1 MRRTVRWKS
10 GWEPWRAGAC
20 RLALGIVALAFAV
33 IVMVSCGAVPT
44 PFVIQGPG
52 GFGNEAPT
60 LDILEPKTD
69 LTFGQG
75 DPFLIIWEDQDR
87 DDNAKISFSL
97 VNVDAGAD
105 PSEVTLVT
113 NLDENDLIGDNFFT
127 VPTALVPPGSYH
139 LRGTIFDGINPP
151 VEPFALVAG
160 STQAQRVVIT
170 IVEPGQGPQ
179 TVPPLVFVAEP
190 AFDRSV
196 SQEDVLTVIIQP
208 TQFAPDPLNP
218 FDPDSDIRLFII
230 FDLDEDPNNDD
241 PATEGR
247 INEDRSRIIVVREE
261 DVVAGA
267 SALDPFEIRID
278 LDTIPPR
285 DDGKPYHVRAT
296 VDDGTNPPV
305 HHYAPGAI
313 SVVRLAAGTVDL
325 GEIGRTLAGA
335 RFQGFNPAANLGSS
349 ISTVSDFDADG
360 IEDFVL
366 VAQFGNPQNVG
377 PVGEAYLV
385 YGLDRERF
393 GGTIPVNSI
402 SDTVSGTIFQA
413 PPVRTTPIPD
423 ANARTD
429 GITDVSFINDVTGD
443 GRPDILF
450 GLPHVHGAFDSM
462 DYDPDDNGTPRFFCY
477 PDNLVNNF
485 SDNPPGCLIHL
496 GCDRDRGF
504 YAGGMAVIINSQNR
518 DNSPTISPAV
528 ARLDTTLISL
538 EHAGQLSLILGTAG
552 VDPVASIVP
561 RADNAGV
568 ESTVNDS
575 EPDEPGRIAGARFIA
590 GGFDFVNQFES
601 AREGLYGQ
609 TVRALGDLNSDGL
622 PEIVISAPRNERY
635 LADIEST
642 LGFLSTHL
650 ASTVFTGS
658 ITVLPGRNY
667 NAPAQREIEDDTG
680 TSRVPAIQG
689 GSCDPP
695 ITARGQVLPVPAF
708 EIFAE
713 DIDDWLGE
721 GQSAGDFNRDGLDD
735 ILMGAPLND
744 RNAALRDTG
753 ATYILYGRT
762 IFGSVLLAEVDDP
775 VLRTPMLRIRGIKRG
790 DQVGWRQTAGLDV
803 SGDGIDDVFISS
815 PRADVENVLRTSC
828 GGDFDGDGQFTVADL
843 SLASF
848 NACDSLSD
856 QQIFSEDAC
865 ARAFDYDNDGDVDD
879 DDRCVFCCLSTECDV
894 DGSCIFGREAD
905 CCANLVDNGFVGV
918 IFGGE
923 FIDGDRTIAQLAT
936 SQLPGLIFY
945 GSSAGDRAGY
955 DVSSAGDF
963 NQDGF
968 GDILIAAPGEVR
980 VDDAGRERLGV
991 VYLIF
996 GGTYLTEGRSTGAN
1010 RNGVW
1015 NLRDVGILVPGIVF
1029 LSPYEKGRPN
1039 EAAPLTV
1046 AFIGDINNDG
1056 FGDIAIGNPFAD
1068 FIDPSFPQD
1077 PSAPPS
1083 DPSAGR
1089 RSDVG
1094 DAYVIYG
1101 NNFGTNRAIP
1111 R

>member
-1 MRRTVRWKS
+1 
-10 GWEPWRAGAC
+10 
-20 RLALGIVALAFAV
+20 
-33 IVMVSCGAVPT
+33 
-44 PFVIQGPG
+44 
-52 GFGNEAPT
+52 
-60 LDILEPKTD
+60 
-69 LTFGQG
+69 
-75 DPFLIIWEDQDR
+75 
-87 DDNAKISFSL
+87 
-97 VNVDAGAD
+97 
-105 PSEVTLVT
+105 
-113 NLDENDLIGDNFFT
+113 
-127 VPTALVPPGSYH
+127 H
-139 LRGTIFDGINPP
+139 
-151 VEPFALVAG
+151 
-160 STQAQRVVIT
+160 RVVIT
-170 IVEPGQGPQ
+170 IVEPGQVPQ

-218 FDPDSDIRLFII
+218 FDPDSGIRLFII

-267 SALDPFEIRID
+267 FALDPFEIRID
-278 LDTIPPR
+278 LDAIPPR

-325 GEIGRTLAGA
+325 GEIWRTLAGA

-385 YGLDRERF
+385 YGLDKERF
-393 GGTIPVNSI
+393 GGTIPVNAI
-402 SDTVSGTIFQA
+402 AETVSGVIFAA
-413 PPVRTTPIPD
+413 PPIRTTQIPD
-423 ANARTD
+423 PDARTD
-429 GITDVSFINDVTGD
+429 GITDVSFIDDLSGD
-443 GRPDILF
+443 GRPEILF
-450 GLPHVHGAFDSM
+450 GLQHVHGAYDSM
-462 DYDPDDNGTPRFFCY
+462 DWDPGDEDLENNPDQSPFFCY
-477 PDNLVNNF
+477 PDPFVNNLTD
-485 SDNPPGCLIHL
+485 SG
-496 GCDRDRGF
+496 GTGGRDVGF
-504 YAGGMAVIINSQNR
+504 YAGGMGVVVNSSNR
-518 DNSPTISPAV
+518 DNSGLINLD
-528 ARLDTTLISL
+528 RLESTVINLELVGQYGEFSL
-538 EHAGQLSLILGTAG
+538 NDAGESRTGFINA
-552 VDPVASIVP
+552 
-561 RADNAGV
+561 RADNNGV
-568 ESTVNDS
+568 ADLGTDPE
-575 EPDEPGRIAGARFIA
+575 EEGRIAGARMMA
-590 GGFDFVNQFES
+590 GGYDFVFQFEPP
-601 AREGLYGQ
+601 RDGLWGSS
-609 TVRALGDLNSDGL
+609 VRSLGDLNSDGL
-622 PEIVISAPRNERY
+622 SEIVFSAPRNERY
-635 LADIEST
+635 LADLSAEFGVFST
-642 LGFLSTHL
+642 QL
-650 ASTVFTGS
+650 ASTPFEGS
-658 ITVLPGRNY
+658 ITVFPGSNY
-667 NAPAQREIEDDTG
+667 NTEFWRDLSDDTG
-680 TSRVPAIQG
+680 TAGSPVLDNFRFPT
-689 GSCDPP
+689 GSCTQGRPRL
-695 ITARGQVLPVPAF
+695 IFVPSDLF
-708 EIFAE
+708 VIFAE
-713 DIDDWLGE
+713 DIDDMLGE

-735 ILMGAPLND
+735 ILAGAPLND

-753 ATYILYGRT
+753 ATYIIYGRSV
-762 IFGSVLLAEVDDP
+762 FGEVQLANANDP
-775 VLRTPMLRIRGIKRG
+775 VLRAPMLRIRGIKRG

-815 PRADVENVLRTSC
+815 PRADIENIARTTC
-828 GGDFDGDGQFTVADL
+828 GGDFTGEGEFTVDDLILAD
-843 SLASF
+843 F
-848 NACDSLSD
+848 NICDSLSD
-856 QQIFSEDAC
+856 QQIFSEDLC
-865 ARAFDYDNDGDVDD
+865 AIAFDYDNDGDVDN
-879 DDRCVFCCLSTECDV
+879 DDRCVFCCLSTQCDV
-894 DGSCIFGREAD
+894 DDSCIFGREAD
-905 CCANLVDNGFVGV
+905 CCANLVDNGFAGV

-980 VDDAGRERLGV
+980 IDDAGRERLGV

-996 GGTYLTEGRSTGAN
+996 GGTHLAEDRSAGAD

-1015 NLRDVGILVPGIVF
+1015 NLQDVGILVPGIVF

-1039 EAAPLTV
+1039 EAAPLEV

-1056 FGDIAIGNPFAD
+1056 FDDIAIGNPFAD

-1077 PSAPPS
+1077 PNAPPS

-1094 DAYVIYG
+1094 
-1101 NNFGTNRAIP
+1101 
-1111 R
+1111 